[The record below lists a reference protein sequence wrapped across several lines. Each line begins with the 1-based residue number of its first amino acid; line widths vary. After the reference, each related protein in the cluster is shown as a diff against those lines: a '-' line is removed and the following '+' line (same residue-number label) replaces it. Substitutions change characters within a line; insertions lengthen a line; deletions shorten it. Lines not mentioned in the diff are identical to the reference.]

1 VVDAVL
7 RKRARALPL
16 KLLLICLGLG
26 ALLICSMLLG
36 LSVGPSDR
44 GLEET
49 WAALTGQIDSRSTVS
64 VIIWQIRMPRVVLAA
79 AVGAVLGV
87 GGAVFQALLGNPL
100 AEPYILGISGGSA
113 VGALAAMLFGFSFFP
128 GMTLAAFGGSI
139 LVLVIVFF
147 LGVGRSTVNKD
158 ALLLGGVMMNAFCGA
173 LIMFFVAISRTTQ
186 LQQMLYWLMGDLSMM
201 SGDRLPL
208 LLVLLPFGVILLVE
222 TRPLNLLLSGR
233 DAARSMGLSVERHI
247 GLLLIATTFMVS
259 VVVCQAGL
267 IGFVGLVIPHV
278 FRYLFGS
285 DHRLLLPACM
295 LGGASYLVFCDLMAR
310 VLPGQ
315 GEMPVGIIT
324 AIIGAPL
331 FVVMLWGLRR

>member
-1 VVDAVL
+1 
-7 RKRARALPL
+7 
-16 KLLLICLGLG
+16 
-26 ALLICSMLLG
+26 
-36 LSVGPSDR
+36 
-44 GLEET
+44 
-49 WAALTGQIDSRSTVS
+49 
-64 VIIWQIRMPRVVLAA
+64 
-79 AVGAVLGV
+79 
-87 GGAVFQALLGNPL
+87 
-100 AEPYILGISGGSA
+100 
-113 VGALAAMLFGFSFFP
+113 
-128 GMTLAAFGGSI
+128 
-139 LVLVIVFF
+139 
-147 LGVGRSTVNKD
+147 
-158 ALLLGGVMMNAFCGA
+158 
-173 LIMFFVAISRTTQ
+173 
-186 LQQMLYWLMGDLSMM
+186 MLYWLMGDLSMM

-208 LLVLLPFGVILLVE
+208 LLLLLPFGVILLAE
-222 TRPLNLLLSGR
+222 TRPLNLLLTGR

-295 LGGASYLVFCDLMAR
+295 LGGASYLVFCDLLAR